1 MIKKSKDTSEDNNG
15 KFTAEYL
22 NATNCKIDYSINQC
36 IDFCLQCARDD
47 KNNSNI
53 YLQIIKHLLEKP
65 VNYVTYPINTDNKTW
80 PDYTYTYTTP
90 LTCSA
95 TGKGADDGNQ

>member
-1 MIKKSKDTSEDNNG
+1 MVKKSKDTLESNNG
-15 KFTAEYL
+15 KFTAAYSYT
-22 NATNCKIDYSINQC
+22 TNCKIDYSINQC

-65 VNYVTYPINTDNKTW
+65 VNYVTYPINTDKTW
-80 PDYTYTYTTP
+80 PDYTYTTSP

-95 TGKGADDGNQ
+95 TSKGTDDGN